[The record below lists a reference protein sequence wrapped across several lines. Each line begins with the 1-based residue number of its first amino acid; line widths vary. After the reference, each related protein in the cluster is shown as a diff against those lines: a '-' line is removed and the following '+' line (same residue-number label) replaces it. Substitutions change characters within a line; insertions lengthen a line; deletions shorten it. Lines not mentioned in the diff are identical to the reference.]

1 MRSRDY
7 GQSDGKTLRRSFDK
21 FKDRRAAQLIHAFDT
36 KAEPIRAN
44 VDIAEKS
51 NELPAAQKLLDELQV
66 AHCIITP
73 DATHRLRPGSSS
85 N

>member
-1 MRSRDY
+1 MSARHEPQKSSREL
-7 GQSDGKTLRRSFDK
+7 GTLEIK
-21 FKDRRAAQLIHAFDT
+21 VGL
-36 KAEPIRAN
+36 IRAN

-51 NELPAAQKLLDELQV
+51 NELPAAQQLLDELQV

-73 DATHRLRPGSSS
+73 DATHRLRPGSPS